1 MKEGIPVSREGLPL
15 PPSSRTTAMTDPSS
29 RSENRSGPTANATAN
44 ATANEGGR
52 SEESSSRLS
61 EDASPLAVGVVTDE
75 VSMDVGEALDVS
87 REWGIDHFE
96 LRGAAG
102 GRFPDYR
109 VEEIRRVEEAVHDG
123 ATITAV
129 SPGILKGSL
138 ADTKRIDHE
147 LGDVL
152 PRTLEAAR
160 RLDCSHVIVFGLQ
173 RAESPGDAARTQV
186 LRYFERAAE
195 AVAAADM
202 TVSIENEPD
211 FWVDTPER
219 SAQLVEAVDHPAL
232 GLNWDPANLHWGG
245 RRPTRSDF
253 ESIRPHLMNLHVKDY
268 TPDDPDVPWRPLGE
282 GVTPWADLLRWVG
295 ADTDLSHVTLET
307 HYTPRIE
314 ASRSSLTALRR
325 LLADTGGR
333 RS

>member
-1 MKEGIPVSREGLPL
+1 MTDS
-15 PPSSRTTAMTDPSS
+15 SSRPQPRAGTTAHK
-29 RSENRSGPTANATAN
+29 SEP
-44 ATANEGGR
+44 
-52 SEESSSRLS
+52 SEESSSGRS
-61 EDASPLAVGVVTDE
+61 KDAPPLAVGVVTDE

-96 LRGAAG
+96 LRGAEG
-102 GRFPDYR
+102 GRFPDFR
-109 VEEIRRVEEAVHDG
+109 DEEIRCVEEALRDG
-123 ATITAV
+123 TTITAV

-147 LGDVL
+147 LDEVL
-152 PRTLEAAR
+152 PRTLEAAQ

-173 RAESPGDAARTQV
+173 RAEASDDAARAQV
-186 LRYFERAAE
+186 LRCFERAAE
-195 AVAAADM
+195 AAAAADM

-211 FWVDTPER
+211 FWIDTPER
-219 SAQLVEAVDHPAL
+219 SARIVEAVDHPAL

-253 ESIRPHLMNLHVKDY
+253 EFIRPHLTNLHVKDY
-268 TPDDPDVPWRPLGE
+268 TPVDPDVPWRPVGE
-282 GVTPWADLLRWVG
+282 GVTPWADLLQWVA

-314 ASRSSLTALRR
+314 ASRTSLTVLRR
-325 LLADTGGR
+325 LLADTGSR